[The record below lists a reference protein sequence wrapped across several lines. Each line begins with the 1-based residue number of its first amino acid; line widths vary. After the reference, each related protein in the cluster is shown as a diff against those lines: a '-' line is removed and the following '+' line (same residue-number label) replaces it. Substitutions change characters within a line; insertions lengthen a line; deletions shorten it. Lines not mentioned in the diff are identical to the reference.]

1 MKLTVLVD
9 NNTIID
15 RYFLG
20 EPALSF
26 LIEDGEERVLF
37 DAGYS
42 DAFVQNAAKLG
53 VDLTRITQIVLS
65 HGHDDHTRGL
75 PALFALGDH
84 RSVPLTA
91 HPDCFWP
98 KRSEGLAIG
107 MPYSAEALAERV
119 DLRLARTPRRISEH
133 LIFLGEIPR
142 MLDFEAS
149 YAMGERLR
157 EGIWEPDLVTE
168 DSALVYESAD
178 GLFII
183 TGCSHSGICN
193 IIEYAKRVCGESRIL
208 GVIGGFHLFADDKRL
223 AQTVDHLAAQNM
235 THAYPCHCVSLIAK
249 AKMLSAGLPVEEV
262 GVGMAIEIA

>member
-9 NNTIID
+9 NNTTID

-26 LIEDGEERVLF
+26 LIEDGEARVLF

-53 VDLTRITQIVLS
+53 VDLTRTTQIVLS

-75 PALFALGDH
+75 PALFALGDF

-107 MPYSAEALAERV
+107 MPYSAEALAERFCASRV
-119 DLRLARTPRRISEH
+119 RR
-133 LIFLGEIPR
+133 
-142 MLDFEAS
+142 
-149 YAMGERLR
+149 
-157 EGIWEPDLVTE
+157 
-168 DSALVYESAD
+168 
-178 GLFII
+178 
-183 TGCSHSGICN
+183 
-193 IIEYAKRVCGESRIL
+193 
-208 GVIGGFHLFADDKRL
+208 GGS
-223 AQTVDHLAAQNM
+223 
-235 THAYPCHCVSLIAK
+235 VSI
-249 AKMLSAGLPVEEV
+249 
-262 GVGMAIEIA
+262 

>member
-9 NNTIID
+9 NNTTID

-75 PALFALGDH
+75 PALFA
-84 RSVPLTA
+84 
-91 HPDCFWP
+91 
-98 KRSEGLAIG
+98 IG

-119 DLRLARTPRRISEH
+119 DLRLVRTPQRISEH

-142 MLDFEAS
+142 TLDFEAS

-157 EGIWEPDLVTE
+157 DGIWEPDLISE
-168 DSALVYESAD
+168 DSALVYESTD

-235 THAYPCHCVSLIAK
+235 THAYPCHCVSLVAK

-262 GVGMAIEIA
+262 GVGMTIEIA